1 MITSKLQENL
11 ESTLEQGITSKDS
24 DLIAR
29 CLRTYA
35 LIDKTSHA
43 EEMFK
48 HLVVKPFVD
57 DVINE
62 TYLAEHD
69 LSTICADLLK
79 FVAEECQMII
89 TLTSA
94 EMMVVGAAG
103 TGVMSRDSFAMNDGV
118 DGGGQQTVKGFD
130 FLVNSVWVEIA
141 QAFEENLPL
150 VFSPGNPD
158 SFLAVS
164 SFFFGGNIGKLIS
177 CKDAMVFVEFLK
189 VNIGIVFVIKP
200 KTNK

>member
-11 ESTLEQGITSKDS
+11 ESTLEQGIISKDS

-57 DVINE
+57 EVINE
-62 TYLAEHD
+62 PYLEKHD
-69 LSTICADLLK
+69 LSTICAELLK

-94 EMMVVGAAG
+94 EMMAAERAG
-103 TGVMSRDSFAMNDGV
+103 TGVMSNSSLTMNDGV
-118 DGGGQQTVKGFD
+118 DGDGQQTVKGFD

-141 QAFEENLPL
+141 QSFEENLPL
-150 VFSPGNPD
+150 IFSPGNPD
-158 SFLAVS
+158 SFLDVS
-164 SFFFGGNIGKLIS
+164 CLLYTSPS
-177 CKDAMVFVEFLK
+177 PRDS
-189 VNIGIVFVIKP
+189 
-200 KTNK
+200 